1 MKIKVL
7 LNYNKQIMNNH
18 QENIVVPVSLHTYSS
33 LILENSNYSNLIKK
47 QDYFVILM
55 QAYY

>member
-18 QENIVVPVSLHTYSS
+18 QENIVPVSLHTYSS